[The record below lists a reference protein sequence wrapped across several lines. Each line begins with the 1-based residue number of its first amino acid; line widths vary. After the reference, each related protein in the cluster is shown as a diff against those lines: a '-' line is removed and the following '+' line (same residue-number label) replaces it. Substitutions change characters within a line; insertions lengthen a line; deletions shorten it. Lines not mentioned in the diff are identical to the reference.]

1 VNQRMLMWM
10 LVLFFGGTV
19 LFGGLRNATEGS
31 STGVIVAVQV
41 GALVL
46 VIVVLVLVV
55 RRLR

>member
-1 VNQRMLMWM
+1 MNQRMLMWT

-19 LFGGLRNATEGS
+19 LFGGLRNATEDS

-41 GALVL
+41 GALAV
-46 VIVVLVLVV
+46 VVVVLMLVV